1 MAGTDRQQKTEG
13 PGVAPVIVLVQPQ
26 LGENIGMCARAML
39 NCNLTELRLV
49 APRDGWPNEAAV
61 AASSG
66 ATKVIDNVR
75 VFATTAEAVADL
87 QFTLATTARGRDL
100 IKKAYTPGTAVG
112 EIRKRLVTLGQKCGI
127 LFGPE
132 RTGLENDD
140 IARADAILNIPLN
153 PSFSSLNLAQ
163 AVLLVSYSWH
173 AAEPGDTAAP
183 GAPFQTPSPEGNMAP
198 ASKGD
203 IDNLLR
209 HIEEELDNHRFFRSP
224 DMKPT
229 TLRNI
234 VNMFTRME
242 MTVQDV
248 NTLHGIVSALTGK
261 RSWK

>member
-1 MAGTDRQQKTEG
+1 MAGTDRQQQIAAERLN
-13 PGVAPVIVLVQPQ
+13 APVIVLVQPQ

-66 ATKVIDNVR
+66 AARVIDNVR
-75 VFATTAEAVADL
+75 VFPTTAEAVADL

-100 IKKAYTPGTAVG
+100 VKKIHTPQSGTA
-112 EIRKRLVTLGQKCGI
+112 EIRRRALDMGQKCGI

-153 PSFSSLNLAQ
+153 PAFSSLNLAQ

-173 AAEPGDTAAP
+173 AQAPESPTVPLAAP
-183 GAPFQTPSPEGNMAP
+183 AAEGNMAP

-203 IDNLLR
+203 VDNLLR
-209 HIEEELDNHRFFRSP
+209 HIEEELDSHRFFRSP

-248 NTLHGIVSALTGK
+248 NTLHGILSALTGK